1 MRFATPPPQVTEQG
15 SNSLHSD
22 HVAQGGFPQSTIS
35 KGGPRQ
41 PVPPT
46 QRRVRNYTEMLVKKK
61 DRVYSLWAVKDIIYS
76 KKLKT

>member
-61 DRVYSLWAVKDIIYS
+61 RSRLQFVGSQRYYLFKE
-76 KKLKT
+76 T